1 MRTLITAV
9 LASAAL
15 ILIDSWIAK
24 QLMNC
29 PYIPVHMLIGFLLLS
44 VLVYLEGRR
53 RQNKR
58 PRSVLFEMPLI
69 LGVMGVLKYVTTPDP
84 AQNVIIVYA
93 FGLAIVLGFMSFL
106 NAYRRKIEKADLTE
120 ADRNEL
126 MGGIAKF

>member
-1 MRTLITAV
+1 
-9 LASAAL
+9 
-15 ILIDSWIAK
+15 
-24 QLMNC
+24 
-29 PYIPVHMLIGFLLLS
+29 MLIGFLLLS